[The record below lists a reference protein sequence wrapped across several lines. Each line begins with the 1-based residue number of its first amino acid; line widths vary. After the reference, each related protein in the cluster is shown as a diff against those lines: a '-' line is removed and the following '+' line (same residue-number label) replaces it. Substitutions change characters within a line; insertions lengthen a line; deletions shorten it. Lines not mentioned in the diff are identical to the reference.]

1 MLSYARKAALSPLW
15 AAQLLTQTKSFARN
29 PILGSERL
37 NALGLHAARV
47 QMAHRMAW
55 SRRRRLAH
63 LISAEDRAAFERDGF
78 VVKRDFLPK
87 EQFEALLREAKTF
100 RTVAREM
107 TEGDAVTRRI
117 PFSPENL
124 ARLPAA
130 RALAEDPGFQGLLR
144 YVGSDNTD
152 SPLYFQTILS
162 RVSAAAGRDPQTN
175 FHADT
180 FHPTVKAWLF
190 LVDVEEA
197 DGPFNYVPG
206 SHRLTPERLE
216 WERQKSLTA
225 ARSPDS
231 ETRAGSFR
239 VEREELKGL
248 GLPDPVAFAVPAN
261 TLVVGDTYGF
271 HARGA
276 STRPSLR
283 VEIFASGR
291 RNPFLPYTGLDIGSQ
306 GPLKNRKTVV
316 SWAFLDTVERFG
328 LGRNVWR
335 ERRDVTAFDAFA
347 NG

>member
-1 MLSYARKAALSPLW
+1 MFSYVRKAALSPIW
-15 AAQLLTQTKSFARN
+15 MSQLLTQTKSFSRN
-29 PILGSERL
+29 PLIGSERL
-37 NALGLHAARV
+37 NAMGLHAGRV
-47 QMAHRMAW
+47 QLAHRMAR
-55 SRRRRLAH
+55 SRRQRLER
-63 LISAEDRAAFERDGF
+63 LISPEDRAAFERDGF

-87 EQFEALLREAKTF
+87 DQFAALVQEAKTF
-100 RTVAREM
+100 RTAAREM
-107 TEGDAVTRRI
+107 TEGDAITRRI

-124 ARLPAA
+124 AQLPAA
-130 RALAEDPGFQGLLR
+130 RALAEDPTFQGLLR
-144 YVGSDNTD
+144 YVGSDNTV

-162 RVSAAAGRDPQTN
+162 RVSSAAARDPQTN

-206 SHRLTPERLE
+206 SHRLTPARLE

-225 ARSPDS
+225 AKSPDA

-239 VEREELKGL
+239 IERDELKAL
-248 GLPDPVAFAVPAN
+248 GLPDPVSFAVPAN
-261 TLVVGDTYGF
+261 TLVVGDTFGF

-306 GPLKNRKTVV
+306 GPLKNRKPIV
-316 SWAFLDTVERFG
+316 SWAFLDTVERLG

-335 ERRDVTAFDAFA
+335 ERKGVTAFDAFA
-347 NG
+347 AN